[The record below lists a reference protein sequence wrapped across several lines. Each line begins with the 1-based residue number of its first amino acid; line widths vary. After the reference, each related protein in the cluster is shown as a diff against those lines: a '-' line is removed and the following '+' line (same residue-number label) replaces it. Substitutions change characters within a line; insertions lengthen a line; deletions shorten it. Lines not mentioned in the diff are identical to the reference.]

1 MPQELTTK
9 TIKDLFNFYHWQGHH
24 IPHLRYNCV
33 LPLFH
38 LNVFEFHLNIETF
51 LCKENFSHSR
61 DYGIYQDDV
70 NCCEKKIFLAKKRSG
85 SGDIFSVQV
94 LIDW

>member
-24 IPHLRYNCV
+24 IPHLRYDRV

-70 NCCEKKIFLAKKRSG
+70 NCCEKKIFLRKS
-85 SGDIFSVQV
+85 SDIFSSFN
-94 LIDW
+94 LFKF